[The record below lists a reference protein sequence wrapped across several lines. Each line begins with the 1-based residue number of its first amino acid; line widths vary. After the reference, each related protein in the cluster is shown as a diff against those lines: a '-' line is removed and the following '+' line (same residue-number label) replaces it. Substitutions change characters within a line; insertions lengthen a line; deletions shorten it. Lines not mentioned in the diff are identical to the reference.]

1 MVAPRVERLTF
12 EQFFENVDPG
22 PDIQLRELT
31 GSIDIMNPGI
41 DNESILLYRQQIEV
55 LSFPIPHLVM

>member
-12 EQFFENVDPG
+12 EQFVENVDPG

-31 GSIDIMNPGI
+31 GSVDIMNPGI